1 MNNSSMRFYTLASCG
16 GLLALTA
23 CGSQEATPPPQEPIQ
38 SAKTPPPEVNLR
50 SQSVLPLPRSAIRPE
65 LSPGALAKSRAIAL
79 SGGTS
84 PFSDQ
89 EIQNRLQ
96 QARLKREQLAK
107 PRSAQ
112 LQGQRSSEASPT
124 ITMVPQRSINLNP
137 SLPKPF
143 IPAPPPLPTLQG
155 ETQPTTA
162 SPSPAP
168 PSTRPLR
175 PVAEVS
181 SDPVEPTSLTGTS
194 PAAPLTASAC
204 PNLVRPSPAQLS
216 LATAKAATPTPSPT
230 AVPATTPLASPQAQA
245 PEPAMGQTLET
256 PHHRS
261 YSASRGTF
269 PCLTA
274 TRLPSQAM
282 RIHSQALHQ
291 NQPEAMQS
299 SSLPFRVH
307 SGRQSL
313 PTSLGVRAPFPAQAQ
328 AMDAQNQQ
336 ASPSQSPPAQ
346 PETTGH
352 SPGFS
357 SGSQASPASATP
369 VAPAQDS

>member
-23 CGSQEATPPPQEPIQ
+23 CGSQEATTPRQEPIQ

-155 ETQPTTA
+155 ETRPTPA
-162 SPSPAP
+162 SPSPAQT
-168 PSTRPLR
+168 STRTLS
-175 PVAEVS
+175 PVADVS
-181 SDPVEPTSLTGTS
+181 SDPVEPTSLTVTS

-216 LATAKAATPTPSPT
+216 LATAKAATPTPGPT
-230 AVPATTPLASPQAQA
+230 AVPATPPLASPQA
-245 PEPAMGQTLET
+245 PEPAMDQALET
-256 PHHRS
+256 PHHKS

-291 NQPEAMQS
+291 NQPEAVRS

-307 SGRQSL
+307 SGRESL
-313 PTSLGVRAPFPAQAQ
+313 PTSLGVRALFPAQAQ
-328 AMDAQNQQ
+328 AIDNQNRQ

-352 SPGFS
+352 SPRFS